1 MNLMDLTASE
11 FVDRLAS
18 DSSTPGGGSAA
29 ALAGSQAAALC
40 AMVARF
46 TLGRPQFTNTFE
58 VMEQIRD
65 QADELAQEFKSLVDQ
80 DTQAYNQ
87 VLKAFSLPK
96 STDQEKKAR
105 SQAVQNATKGAS
117 LVPLETLNAVNRLL
131 ELLVAV
137 TEMGNPVCASDAGTA
152 LHLAQAAAMG
162 ASYSVRINL
171 KTIKDQEFTDEF
183 KSETE
188 QIVNRVHQTIASLE
202 NLVDDMLG

>member
-1 MNLMDLTASE
+1 MNLMDLTTSE

-46 TLGRPQFTNTFE
+46 TLGRPQFANTFE

-65 QADELAQEFKSLVDQ
+65 QADELSHEFKSLVDQ

-87 VLKAFSLPK
+87 VLRAFSLPK
-96 STDQEKKAR
+96 STEQEKKAR
-105 SQAVQNATKGAS
+105 SQAIQDATKGAS
-117 LVPLETLNAVNRLL
+117 LVPLETLNAVGRLL

-137 TEMGNPVCASDAGTA
+137 AEMGNPVCASDTGTA
-152 LHLAQAAAMG
+152 LYLAQAAAMG
-162 ASYSVRINL
+162 ASFSVRINL
-171 KTIKDQEFTDEF
+171 KTIKDQEFVDEF
-183 KSETE
+183 KSEAE

-202 NLVDDMLG
+202 NLVDGMLN